1 LSFYRFFP
9 SHDIPI
15 NYCVAVFSSVS
26 LADCMEDQ
34 IYAKYYQF
42 LLHCHFQAQEF
53 LKINL
58 VCLCTFYCKRV
69 GYAIIIIITK
79 KYTTC

>member
-1 LSFYRFFP
+1 MIESKEMDAFASRFIGFFA

-34 IYAKYYQF
+34 IYTKFYQF
-42 LLHCHFQAQEF
+42 LLHCHFQAQGF
-53 LKINL
+53 LKLIL
-58 VCLCTFYCKRV
+58 YYLT
-69 GYAIIIIITK
+69 
-79 KYTTC
+79 